1 MQFPED
7 CSPITCRSVLLKL
20 NSHGLLHVGLRVAFY
35 IPNTHPQPHS
45 GTLHSPYS
53 WHPPPSLPL
62 WIQNPR
68 TDFIIVVKSLWWV
81 LDPKKSQ
88 LSYAEVNKTV
98 KQEDQPNNGQ
108 QKETALPDNC
118 RRVEATGV
126 SNQDSLSSTI
136 LTFLCFF
143 VFQKKLTLKN
153 HPRYTAVPARTILP
167 KHTSS
172 KYTSA
177 FLPGVLPTN

>member
-1 MQFPED
+1 MNSGRAHKLWPVISAFLAKSVSWRLSWWWWGMQFPED

-20 NSHGLLHVGLRVAFY
+20 NSHGLLHVGLRVASY
-35 IPNTHPQPHS
+35 TPNTHPQPHI
-45 GTLHSPYS
+45 GTLHSSYS

-68 TDFIIVVKSLWWV
+68 TDFIVVVKSLWWV

-88 LSYAEVNKTV
+88 LSYAEVTKTV

-126 SNQDSLSSTI
+126 RSTEWATETHCHQ
-136 LTFLCFF
+136 L
-143 VFQKKLTLKN
+143 
-153 HPRYTAVPARTILP
+153 Y
-167 KHTSS
+167 
-172 KYTSA
+172 
-177 FLPGVLPTN
+177 